1 MSSTG
6 TAGDHRTTRPRD
18 RSVLSDEVS
27 GSLRIRMVTEYAYPT
42 LGGVSEH
49 VHFLSRELVA
59 LGHEVTVVTGSV
71 GYAARLAEFDRVS
84 LRDNGYRTVRVG
96 RALPVPSNKS
106 IARLTVAPG
115 LKASLR
121 RVLHGADVVH
131 TQGLVGARLAMLATA
146 ASDAPVTVGTFHT
159 YVEGGE
165 HWGYRLAGKAMNRVL
180 ARLDRRIAVSD
191 ACVASLQPTF
201 PADYDVIPNGVDCV
215 RFHPLRPEESPP
227 DGPPRI
233 LFVGRLEPRNAL
245 NDLLRAGAELAA
257 SGREFVIQ
265 VAGDGPTRGVN
276 ERLAGRLGIA
286 DRVEWLGRI
295 HDDLPRRYR
304 EATVFAAPCTLASFG
319 VILVEALASGT
330 PLVCADNVGFRAVI
344 QDEMPGRFVP
354 MRDPHALA
362 LGLGEILD
370 DPVLRGEWSIRGRA
384 LTAERYEWRGVAL
397 QVESLYREVARGAG
411 GIRRPH
417 AEPTSPLAGPAA
429 I

>member
-1 MSSTG
+1 
-6 TAGDHRTTRPRD
+6 
-18 RSVLSDEVS
+18 
-27 GSLRIRMVTEYAYPT
+27 MVTEYAYPI

-59 LGHEVTVVTGSV
+59 LGHDVMVITGRS
-71 GYAARLAEFDRVS
+71 GFAAELAEIYRATE
-84 LRDNGYRTVRVG
+84 RDDGYRTARIG
-96 RALPVPSNKS
+96 RALPVPSNGS
-106 IARLTVAPG
+106 IARLTIAPG
-115 LKASLR
+115 RGALR
-121 RVLHGADVVH
+121 RLLDGHDVVH
-131 TQGLVGARLAMLATA
+131 AQGLVGSMLPLAAVA
-146 ASDAPVTVGTFHT
+146 VSRAPVTVGTFHT
-159 YVEGGE
+159 YTEGDT
-165 HWGYRLAGKAMNRVL
+165 HWAYKVFHRQLTGWL
-180 ARLDRRIAVSD
+180 ARLDRRIAVSQ
-191 ACVASLQPTF
+191 ACIDGVTPSF
-201 PADYDVIPNGVDCV
+201 PGLYDVIPNGVDCD
-215 RFHPLRPEESPP
+215 RFRPLRADEPRPA
-227 DGPPRI
+227 GPARI

-245 NDLLRAGAELAA
+245 GDLLKAGAELAA
-257 SGREFVIQ
+257 SGRDFVIQ

-286 DRVEWLGRI
+286 DRIEWLGRT

-344 QDEMPGRFVP
+344 RDGMPGRFVS

-362 LGLGEILD
+362 LALGEVLG

-397 QVESLYREVARGAG
+397 QVESLYREAARGAG
-411 GIRRPH
+411 GSRRPH
-417 AEPTSPLAGPAA
+417 TQPTSPLAGPAA